1 MSQAVQE
8 EHIMFWS
15 ADQSAETSRSWE
27 RCPEPAGAPSRCPAG
42 APSRCPAGAPSRCPA
57 GDIPAGDSPAGDIR
71 AGATPAGDAPAGACR
86 AQVIRALKAS
96 VSEEEES
103 P

>member
-1 MSQAVQE
+1 MSQADQE

-15 ADQSAETSRSWE
+15 TDQSAETSRSWE
-27 RCPEPAGAPSRCPAG
+27 PAGAPSR
-42 APSRCPAGAPSRCPA
+42 SPA
-57 GDIPAGDSPAGDIR
+57 GDSPAGDSPAGDIR

-86 AQVIRALKAS
+86 AQVNRIRALKAS
-96 VSEEEES
+96 ISEEEES

>member
-8 EHIMFWS
+8 ECIMFWS
-15 ADQSAETSRSWE
+15 TDPSAETSRSWE
-27 RCPEPAGAPSRCPAG
+27 RCPEPAG